1 MMKVYIN
8 QAGYRP
14 DSKKTAVISKV
25 LKAVDKTDMKADDAS
40 KNFQK
45 IRRRPGSCLFALLRQ
60 RQAGAFLKQLPSA
73 LALMR
78 RPVMRCGRQTFHR

>member
-40 KNFQK
+40 KKFSENTEAS
-45 IRRRPGSCLFALLRQ
+45 G
-60 RQAGAFLKQLPSA
+60 QLPVCIVEAETGLS
-73 LALMR
+73 
-78 RPVMRCGRQTFHR
+78 PS